1 MNSWKPL
8 TNKEK
13 RDVNKYS
20 KTSNKLSPFQLKL
33 KSTQLSR
40 QKWEKMY
47 NVDRMK
53 THRKWM
59 EKNHL
64 KKILFSHRPPSPIST
79 RPKKCNHSRHRSMSS
94 SNFSHRMYDDDMGS
108 ILEKIIKINKQ
119 CEEEI
124 QQRHEEEKRQE
135 EAERQE
141 FYQKDYDEIIQ
152 IDIESLIDLM
162 YLGELYDPE
171 DNKKYNINLKILNDM
186 LQPLQDLQNMVGM
199 KKLKDEVV
207 DQILYYL
214 QDFELE
220 NNNMLHTVIE
230 GPPGCGKTEVSKI
243 LSRIYLGMG
252 VVKSDY
258 FKAVKRS
265 DLIGKYLGSTAIKTQ
280 EVIDEVKEKGGV
292 LFIDEAYSLGNE
304 QKRDHFSKECIDTLN
319 QNLTEEKS
327 NFICII
333 AGYKDELQK
342 SFFSYNQG
350 LERRFP
356 FRFTIEPYE
365 AKELRQIFFR
375 LVEKDSA
382 KWSIKSEKDVPL
394 KFFEKNKQ
402 YFKFNGGDME
412 TLFDFTKKSHARR
425 VFCRPKNEKKIII
438 KSDLDR
444 GMAKFLENDSV
455 KNRANNVSM
464 QHLYI

>member
-13 RDVNKYS
+13 KDVYKYS
-20 KTSNKLSPFQLKL
+20 NTSNKHPPFQLKP
-33 KSTQLSR
+33 KSMQLSR
-40 QKWEKMY
+40 LKWEKMY
-47 NVDRMK
+47 NADKMK
-53 THRKWM
+53 MHRKWM
-59 EKNHL
+59 NHNHN
-64 KKILFSHRPPSPIST
+64 KKKLFNRPT
-79 RPKKCNHSRHRSMSS
+79 THLRHKRCNHSHKRSFSS
-94 SNFSHRMYDDDMGS
+94 AHFSNNYYDNEMGT

-124 QQRHEEEKRQE
+124 QQRQNEEKEKQE
-135 EAERQE
+135 KEKQD
-141 FYQKDYDEIIQ
+141 FYLKDYDEIIQ
-152 IDIESLIDLM
+152 IDIESLVDLI
-162 YLGELYDPE
+162 YLGELYNPD
-171 DNKKYNINLKILNDM
+171 DNKKYNINLKILNNM
-186 LQPLQDLQNMVGM
+186 LLPLQDLQNMIGM
-199 KKLKDEVV
+199 QKLKNEII

-252 VVKSDY
+252 VLKSDY

-342 SFFSYNQG
+342 SFFSYNPG

-365 AKELRQIFFR
+365 SKDLRKIFIR
-375 LVEKDSA
+375 LVEKDSG
-382 KWSIKSEKDVPL
+382 KWSIKSDDDVPL

-412 TLFDFTKKSHARR
+412 TLFDFTKKAHARR
-425 VFCRPKNEKKIII
+425 VFCKPKNEKKIII
-438 KSDLDR
+438 KSDLEK
-444 GMAKFLENDSV
+444 GMKKFLENESV
-455 KNRANNVSM
+455 KNRSNNISI